1 MLKRYFVIFF
11 MSSDKS
17 NIYPFDCKLDDYD
30 KTMVLPTNVEH
41 IMLIADIIDTV
52 ETLFYVRKTLLLCLL
67 YHFHPILQSCLSVRE
82 SGDVI
87 F

>member
-1 MLKRYFVIFF
+1 

-41 IMLIADIIDTV
+41 IMLIADIIDIV
-52 ETLFYVRKTLLLCLL
+52 ETLFTSAKHSHCASFTIFTQFCKAVL
-67 YHFHPILQSCLSVRE
+67 V
-82 SGDVI
+82 SGNLAM
-87 F
+87 